1 MQDENIENPELTP
14 VEDPLLINSVPE
26 HHEPD
31 MKRAS
36 SIQMVVNIILL
47 VGLIILYVL
56 FFTTRKAAEPSIPL
70 AFQKSGNTATKV
82 VFVNI
87 DTLNVRYEY
96 VKVMKNDLEG
106 TGKKLQAEMQAEQSA
121 FETEAADFQK
131 KVAANAIP
139 EDKAKVIYESL
150 MQKQQAL
157 SEKKDKYT
165 QQVADKELSMNIAL
179 IDTVTNFLKRYNR
192 KYHYDYILTYKTAGD
207 ILLANDTLDIT
218 ADVLKSLNEE
228 YNARKK

>member
-1 MQDENIENPELTP
+1 MLDENIENPQKKKSL
-14 VEDPLLINSVPE
+14 PL
-26 HHEPD
+26 
-31 MKRAS
+31 
-36 SIQMVVNIILL
+36 QMIVNIILL
-47 VGLIILYVL
+47 VGLLILFVL
-56 FFTTRKAAEPSIPL
+56 FFTVRKKTEPTLPL
-70 AFQKSGNTATKV
+70 AFQKTGSTAMKV

-131 KVAANAIP
+131 KVTANSIP

-150 MQKQQAL
+150 MKKQQAL